1 MAVVSVGVDETSY
14 MVFESDGSVSI
25 TYVLNRQSLQDV
37 TIYVESSDISTTPA
51 GELTL
56 DVFIA

>member
-1 MAVVSVGVDETSY
+1 MAVVSVGVDEISY

-37 TIYVESSDISTTPA
+37 TINVENSDISTTPA